1 MHDTP
6 PKMVPPT
13 NLSENKTILS
23 FKLPRKFEEPTPL
36 PSYRT
41 GKSFLSH
48 RELDRECDEEVE
60 ALCVKH
66 NKKHDDD
73 NGDSV

>member
-6 PKMVPPT
+6 PAMAPPT

-23 FKLPRKFEEPTPL
+23 FKLPRKSDGSI

-41 GKSFLSH
+41 GRDFLSH

-60 ALCVKH
+60 ALCTKQT
-66 NKKHDDD
+66 KKQDE
-73 NGDSV
+73 DSNST